1 MSLSF
6 RTSNCLYSIRLP
18 YQRPQAFLLSVF
30 NFMKNIVV
38 LISGRGSN
46 FKAVYETSAKEK
58 WAEIWGIRIVG
69 VISNRPDAA
78 GLEFAQSVGIPTA
91 VVDHKKYEDRESFE
105 RDLVKQIEAFRGD
118 LVVLAGFM
126 RVLTPYFVRQYPG
139 RILNIHPAL
148 LPSFPGLHTH
158 ERALEAGVRI
168 HGVTVHFVS
177 DVLDGGEIIGQAA
190 VPVLAGDTPDKL
202 AERVL
207 KKEHILYPRAI
218 RLVACQKVRLEEGTV
233 KMDLESSEQLAI
245 F

>member
-1 MSLSF
+1 
-6 RTSNCLYSIRLP
+6 
-18 YQRPQAFLLSVF
+18 
-30 NFMKNIVV
+30 MKNIVV

-46 FKAVYETSAKEK
+46 FKAVYETSVKEK
-58 WAEIWGIRIVG
+58 WGEIWGIRIVG
-69 VISNRPDAA
+69 VISNRPEAA

-105 RDLVKQIEAFRGD
+105 KELVKQIEAFNGE

-218 RLVACQKVRLEEGTV
+218 RLVACQKVRLEEGSV
-233 KMDLESSEQLAI
+233 RMDLESSEQLAI

>member
-6 RTSNCLYSIRLP
+6 RSPNCVYSIRLP
-18 YQRPQAFLLSVF
+18 YQRPQAFLISVF
-30 NFMKNIVV
+30 NSMKNIVV

-46 FKAVYETSAKEK
+46 FKAVYETSVKEK
-58 WAEIWGIRIVG
+58 WGDIWGIRIVG
-69 VISNRPDAA
+69 VISNRPEAA

-105 RDLVKQIEAFRGD
+105 KELVKQIEAFNGE

-218 RLVACQKVRLEEGTV
+218 RLVACQKVRLEEGSV

>member
-1 MSLSF
+1 
-6 RTSNCLYSIRLP
+6 
-18 YQRPQAFLLSVF
+18 
-30 NFMKNIVV
+30 MKNIVV

-46 FKAVYETSAKEK
+46 FKAVYETSVKEK
-58 WAEIWGIRIVG
+58 WGEIWGIRIVG
-69 VISNRPDAA
+69 VISNRPEAA

-105 RDLVKQIEAFRGD
+105 KELVKQIEAFNGE

-218 RLVACQKVRLEEGTV
+218 RLVACQKVRLEEGSV

>member
-6 RTSNCLYSIRLP
+6 STSNCVYSIRLP
-18 YQRPQAFLLSVF
+18 YQRPQAFLISVF
-30 NFMKNIVV
+30 NSMKNIVV

-46 FKAVYETSAKEK
+46 FKAVYETSVKEK
-58 WAEIWGIRIVG
+58 WGEIWGIRIVG
-69 VISNRPDAA
+69 VISNRPEAA

-105 RDLVKQIEAFRGD
+105 KELVKQIEAFNGE

-190 VPVLAGDTPDKL
+190 VPVLAGDTPAKL

-218 RLVACQKVRLEEGTV
+218 RLVACHKVRLEEGSV
-233 KMDLESSEQLAI
+233 RMDLESSEQLAI

>member
-1 MSLSF
+1 MSQSF
-6 RTSNCLYSIRLP
+6 RTSYCVYSIRLP
-18 YQRPQAFLLSVF
+18 YQRPQAFLIPVF

-46 FKAVYETSAKEK
+46 FKAVYETSVKEK

-69 VISNRPDAA
+69 VISNRPEAA

-105 RDLVKQIEAFRGD
+105 RDLVKQIEAFHGE

-177 DVLDGGEIIGQAA
+177 DVLDGGEIVGQAA

>member
-1 MSLSF
+1 MSQSF
-6 RTSNCLYSIRLP
+6 RTSYCVYSIRLP
-18 YQRPQAFLLSVF
+18 YQRPQAFLISVF

-46 FKAVYETSAKEK
+46 FKAVYETSVKEK
-58 WAEIWGIRIVG
+58 WAEICGIRIVG
-69 VISNRPDAA
+69 VISNRPEAA

-105 RDLVKQIEAFRGD
+105 RDLVKKIEAFHGE

-126 RVLTPYFVRQYPG
+126 RVLTPYFVRQYLG

-177 DVLDGGEIIGQAA
+177 DVLDGGEIVGQAA

>member
-6 RTSNCLYSIRLP
+6 RTCNCVYSIRLP
-18 YQRPQAFLLSVF
+18 YQRPQAFLISVF
-30 NFMKNIVV
+30 NSMKNIVV

-46 FKAVYETSAKEK
+46 FKAVYETSVKEK
-58 WAEIWGIRIVG
+58 WGEIWGIRIVG
-69 VISNRPDAA
+69 VISNRPEAT

-105 RDLVKQIEAFRGD
+105 KELVKQIEAFNGE

-218 RLVACQKVRLEEGTV
+218 RLVACQKVRLEEGSV

>member
-6 RTSNCLYSIRLP
+6 RTSNCVYSIRLP

-218 RLVACQKVRLEEGTV
+218 RLVACQKVRLE
-233 KMDLESSEQLAI
+233 SSEQLAI

>member
-1 MSLSF
+1 MCILDQITLSKA
-6 RTSNCLYSIRLP
+6 
-18 YQRPQAFLLSVF
+18 QAFFISVF
-30 NFMKNIVV
+30 NSMKNIVV

-46 FKAVYETSAKEK
+46 FKAVYETSVKEK
-58 WAEIWGIRIVG
+58 WSEIWGIRIVG
-69 VISNRPDAA
+69 VISNRPEAA

-105 RDLVKQIEAFRGD
+105 RDLVKQIEVFNGD

-126 RVLTPYFVRQYPG
+126 RVLTPFFVRQYPG
-139 RILNIHPAL
+139 KILNIHPAL

-218 RLVACQKVRLEEGTV
+218 RLVACQKVRLEKGTV
-233 KMDLESSEQLAI
+233 EMDLESSEQLAI